1 VRGLEAVRA
10 AAERT
15 LRQAG
20 ALPKTWRVRRVERLT
35 SAGVLLDVG
44 GDRGLGFLLE
54 WHERRPGVE
63 AHAVLRGP
71 HHAAGYRDGP
81 GAWPLDRPDCP
92 EKVRRAATRMMR
104 ALARPPQPVRL
115 GGGGESGAPDA
126 GGTGGEG
133 AGEGTLPPSGPAVP
147 LTVEAFRARADALL
161 AQAPFVDGW
170 RLADV
175 FAFGPESLALTFH
188 RADESRVV
196 DKGGATAA
204 DTVDRVRLRVRPRDD
219 QRAAAHR
226 TRLLD
231 ILYGLPLGRSRDPAR
246 EATLRA
252 LASDVAMRLDALD
265 DGPPFAARATPDRG
279 GRGGAGRAEPPPPA
293 LNLALPAPCGQQCAF
308 CSIFEEVEPILDPTD
323 SYVVNLRRDIAQA
336 GARGTRILRVN
347 GLEPL
352 AAPYLFELLELARA
366 SGFDT
371 FHVLST
377 MLPLADRAFAERFFE
392 ALPARYRFYVPI
404 YGSRA
409 EVHDALT
416 GRPGSFD
423 LLTRALEHIDAL
435 LDPARG
441 DVTFTTIIM
450 KGNGEDLMAL
460 GERIAATGHFWEL
473 HMPFPNTSS
482 PKDRY
487 RDIAMRATDI
497 LEACYPPGTRK
508 RVDIALGEVP
518 LCVAL
523 RHQVRTGHRLLTVER
538 LRRRRRELAGTFYE
552 TAGITHSLGDG
563 EPIAFT
569 SATTPCP
576 HVDECALASVC
587 PGKVYQ
593 AYADEYGLDELHPVD
608 REAILRLPRGAAIA
622 RYVEREE
629 GVRTR
634 PAVE

>member
-1 VRGLEAVRA
+1 MRGLEAVRA
-10 AAERT
+10 AAERA

-20 ALPKTWRVRRVERLT
+20 ALPKTWRVRRAERLSPT
-35 SAGVLLDVG
+35 GVLLDVG
-44 GDRGLGFLLE
+44 GERGLGFLLE
-54 WHERRPGVE
+54 WHERHPGAE
-63 AHAVLRGP
+63 PHAVLRGP

-92 EKVRRAATRMMR
+92 EKIRRAATRMMR
-104 ALARPPQPVRL
+104 ALVRPPESVRL
-115 GGGGESGAPDA
+115 GAGGESASD
-126 GGTGGEG
+126 GEG
-133 AGEGTLPPSGPAVP
+133 GPSRGAAPVPVP
-147 LTVEAFRARADALL
+147 LTVEAFRARADALIGE
-161 AQAPFVDGW
+161 APLVDGW

-188 RADESRVV
+188 RGETGGEGAAEAGTGDGDE
-196 DKGGATAA
+196 
-204 DTVDRVRLRVRPRDD
+204 RVRLRVRPRDD

-226 TRLLD
+226 TALLD
-231 ILYGLPLGRSRDPAR
+231 VLYGLPLGRSRDAAR
-246 EATLRA
+246 ERTMRA

-279 GRGGAGRAEPPPPA
+279 GRGGAGSAEPPPPA
-293 LNLALPAPCGQQCAF
+293 LNLALPAPCGQRCAF

-323 SYVVNLRRDIAQA
+323 AYVVNLRRDVAAA
-336 GARGTRILRVN
+336 GARGTKLLRVN

-352 AAPYLFELLELARA
+352 AAPYLFELLDLARA

-371 FHVLST
+371 FHILST

-423 LLTRALEHIDAL
+423 LLTRALENIDAL

-441 DVTFTTIIM
+441 DVTFPTIIL
-450 KGNGEDLMAL
+450 KGNGQDLMAL

-482 PKDRY
+482 PRDRY
-487 RDIAMRATDI
+487 RAIAMRSTDI
-497 LEACYPPGTRK
+497 LEACYPPGTRAH
-508 RVDIALGEVP
+508 VDIALGEVP

-538 LRRRRRELAGTFYE
+538 LSRRRRELAGTFYE
-552 TAGITHSLGDG
+552 TAGITHSMGEG

-576 HVDECALASVC
+576 HVDGCALASVC
-587 PGKVYQ
+587 PGKVYE
-593 AYADEYGLDELHPVD
+593 AYADAYGLDELAPVA
-608 REAILRLPRGAAIA
+608 REAVLGLRRGAAIM
-622 RYVEREE
+622 RYVRQEA
-629 GVRTR
+629 GVQAR